1 MSSSSAIPPLPTTP
15 STLDASH
22 RADGPPTAP
31 APAVAQSSS
40 SAAVPAPFAAPFAV
54 PATRFDFRKESI
66 QELILLRALALHRPF
81 VAPHGS
87 GTDAWNKLVD
97 YLHETDRAERPTS
110 PFFTNVKIR
119 SCKLA
124 WDRLFN
130 EQKAYEASLLT
141 ATGIAPEET
150 ERRRLMKE
158 LNAIKTVGAE
168 AVADARQERN
178 RQQETLAED
187 RRLGQVLLDS
197 AESLSVRTRNGGGS
211 DSESSSTSAST
222 STKYGKRRLTLQT
235 ITKHQQDAVDHVKAQ
250 TDLLA
255 QQLTL
260 QKEQIELRR
269 TTTERKETLEL
280 EKEARVIA
288 RERERE
294 DRQLEWEREKLREA
308 QRREKE
314 RDDREREREDRQQK
328 AEDHRHKE
336 VMELYRQQAA
346 TNQLLAQLLVDMH
359 QKKDTKIN

>member
-1 MSSSSAIPPLPTTP
+1 MSSSPAIPPLPSTP
-15 STLDASH
+15 STLDAPH
-22 RADGPPTAP
+22 RKDGPPTAP

-40 SAAVPAPFAAPFAV
+40 SAAVPVDAPPRATPFTV

-97 YLHETDRAERPTS
+97 YLHETGRAERPTS

-158 LNAIKTVGAE
+158 LNAIKTAGAE

-250 TDLLA
+250 TDL
-255 QQLTL
+255 
-260 QKEQIELRR
+260 
-269 TTTERKETLEL
+269 
-280 EKEARVIA
+280 
-288 RERERE
+288 
-294 DRQLEWEREKLREA
+294 
-308 QRREKE
+308 
-314 RDDREREREDRQQK
+314 
-328 AEDHRHKE
+328 
-336 VMELYRQQAA
+336 
-346 TNQLLAQLLVDMH
+346 
-359 QKKDTKIN
+359 

>member
-15 STLDASH
+15 STLDAPH

-40 SAAVPAPFAAPFAV
+40 SAALLVLIFA
-54 PATRFDFRKESI
+54 ESI

-158 LNAIKTVGAE
+158 LNAIKTAGAE
-168 AVADARQERN
+168 AVTDARQERN

-211 DSESSSTSAST
+211 DLESSSTSAST

-235 ITKHQQDAVDHVKAQ
+235 ITKH
-250 TDLLA
+250 
-255 QQLTL
+255 
-260 QKEQIELRR
+260 
-269 TTTERKETLEL
+269 
-280 EKEARVIA
+280 
-288 RERERE
+288 
-294 DRQLEWEREKLREA
+294 
-308 QRREKE
+308 
-314 RDDREREREDRQQK
+314 
-328 AEDHRHKE
+328 
-336 VMELYRQQAA
+336 
-346 TNQLLAQLLVDMH
+346 
-359 QKKDTKIN
+359 

>member
-1 MSSSSAIPPLPTTP
+1 MSSSSAIPPHSSTP
-15 STLDASH
+15 SI
-22 RADGPPTAP
+22 PPAP
-31 APAVAQSSS
+31 APSVAQSSS
-40 SAAVPAPFAAPFAV
+40 SAAPPVDAPPPAAAPFVV

-87 GTDAWNKLVD
+87 RTDAWNKLVE

-130 EQKAYEASLLT
+130 EQKAYEASLLA

-158 LNAIKTVGAE
+158 LNAIKTAGAE

-178 RQQETLAED
+178 RQQESLAED
-187 RRLGQVLLDS
+187 RRLGQLLLDS

-211 DSESSSTSAST
+211 DSEARSTSTST

-235 ITKHQQDAVDHVKAQ
+235 ITRHQQDAVDHVKAQ
-250 TDLLA
+250 TDLLS

-260 QKEQIELRR
+260 QKDQMELRR
-269 TTTERKETLEL
+269 TTSERKETLEL
-280 EKEARVIA
+280 EKEARVVA
-288 RERERE
+288 RE
-294 DRQLEWEREKLREA
+294 Q
-308 QRREKE
+308 EKE
-314 RDDREREREDRQQK
+314 AR
-328 AEDHRHKE
+328 
-336 VMELYRQQAA
+336 
-346 TNQLLAQLLVDMH
+346 
-359 QKKDTKIN
+359 